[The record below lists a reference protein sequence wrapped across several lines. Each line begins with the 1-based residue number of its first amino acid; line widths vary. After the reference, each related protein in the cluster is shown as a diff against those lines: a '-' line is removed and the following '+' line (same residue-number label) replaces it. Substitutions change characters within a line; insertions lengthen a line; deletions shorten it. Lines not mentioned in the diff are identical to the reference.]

1 MDTITEVKQENINID
16 EMRFN
21 DLFSEKDIANMSNE
35 SVDRIFD
42 SVNKYIMKDAVYPH
56 LSGIRLN

>member
-16 EMRFN
+16 EKSFN
-21 DLFSEKDIANMSNE
+21 DLFSEKDITNMSNE
-35 SVDRIFD
+35 SVDSIFD
-42 SVNKYIMKDAVYPH
+42 AVYKYIMKNAVYPH